1 MIQAMIDSFD
11 RIISIELSDE
21 LFANAQWRFR
31 RAGKVELLHGDSG
44 AMLGEVVPN
53 LAGPALFWLDGH
65 YSAGMTALGEK
76 STPIYDELEHV
87 LRSPERGHVI
97 VIDDARL
104 FGTDPDYPTFA
115 ELEAFVRAR
124 RDDLEVALGD
134 DDSIRVTPGR
144 DATRDRS
151 GVPRGDLC
159 ERVGEAAVRGH
170 LPAPHAGPARRLDV
184 AVVVADRYDA
194 ARSTSHSRAARRI
207 SPACG
212 LRQSQR
218 SSSPCGQK

>member
-1 MIQAMIDSFD
+1 MDRPGIVRALKRRLRRVPGFYPVTDWLLRRRDEQAGREWAHTGRPVPPPHAIKQQNLRDHGRRYGLRILVETGTARGDMIQAMIDSFD

-134 DDSIRVTPGR
+134 DDSIRVTP
-144 DATRDRS
+144 
-151 GVPRGDLC
+151 
-159 ERVGEAAVRGH
+159 
-170 LPAPHAGPARRLDV
+170 
-184 AVVVADRYDA
+184 
-194 ARSTSHSRAARRI
+194 RA
-207 SPACG
+207 
-212 LRQSQR
+212 
-218 SSSPCGQK
+218 